1 MRFINIFQCVWALSA
16 YIFISFISFS
26 YSRLISC
33 FLSLLLSTRS
43 NCRTCSAILLSN
55 LLNLC
60 KYYANIYLASLNSA
74 KYLKYFGEFSAVL
87 IACMNQQN
95 FPHFM
100 WFNSYV
106 SSPSAGCNNSG
117 LKEMLRHSGAL
128 CNLDVSCL
136 SVCDSQ
142 LAQIFHGT
150 INILFIYFR
159 YLFIYVYLFVVR
171 CSMLLLPLRRTWANK
186 WVTTLRQSRRITW
199 KRKLQR
205 NRQTS
210 TDSETDRQID
220 RARQSC
226 EASRVKPSAVSQFT
240 FVCL

>member
-1 MRFINIFQCVWALSA
+1 
-16 YIFISFISFS
+16 
-26 YSRLISC
+26 
-33 FLSLLLSTRS
+33 
-43 NCRTCSAILLSN
+43 
-55 LLNLC
+55 
-60 KYYANIYLASLNSA
+60 
-74 KYLKYFGEFSAVL
+74 
-87 IACMNQQN
+87 MNQQN

-100 WFNSYV
+100 WFNSCV
-106 SSPSAGCNNSG
+106 SPPSAGCNNSG

-150 INILFIYFR
+150 NNILFIYFR

-171 CSMLLLPLRRTWANK
+171 CSMLLLLLLRRTWANK

-210 TDSETDRQID
+210 TDSETDRQTDGRRD